1 MQYNELGLT
10 NKFSKRVLKIS
21 NSNSGAQSYEYV
33 GLGLQYLTEKN
44 IKTLLRVNETL
55 KKMTGEKQVITFSK
69 VAKQAQ
75 VSRAWLYKND
85 KIKNQIEAIREEQ
98 GKKTPV
104 DLIAKDQ
111 ADQITIVENLKQ
123 RIKKLQQEN
132 SRLREQIEVIY
143 GKMLEK

>member
-1 MQYNELGLT
+1 MPKAKRDISGL
-10 NKFSKRVLKIS
+10 LKS
-21 NSNSGAQSYEYV
+21 AK
-33 GLGLQYLTEKN
+33 EKN

-55 KKMTGEKQVITFSK
+55 KKMIGEKQIITFSQ

-104 DLIAKDQ
+104 DLVAKNKPDQ
-111 ADQITIVENLKQ
+111 KIIVAQLKQ

-132 SRLREQIEVIY
+132 SKLREQIEVIY
-143 GKMLEK
+143 GKMLEKEAKSR